1 MNMYTCTLYNNSS
14 DPNVINKAITSL
26 GDFECDFK
34 QSIDVERPTVY
45 VSASAAYDKANYMY
59 IPEFGRFYYCHA
71 IGGTSQ
77 TITFE
82 CTSDPLMSFSGGIL
96 SADALISRNP
106 WRYDL
111 YLPDSDIPV
120 ESRTIKG
127 SFKFPITEP
136 FNGDNNCYVLTTL
149 GCGSSQNGN

>member
-1 MNMYTCTLYNNSS
+1 MYTCTLYNNSS

-96 SADALISRNP
+96 SASALISRNP